1 MKLFLNQIGITSIA
15 ILLAT
20 ATCNNTISESDGTET
35 ESTTMATAADVIAAT
50 AADSTG
56 ITKDDTV
63 TMVTTM
69 GTIKLRL
76 YKETPKHQANFVKL
90 CKSGFYNNVLFHRV
104 INQFMIQSGDPESK
118 AAVPGQM
125 YGSGGPG
132 YTIPAEF
139 NSTFRHKRG
148 ALAAARQ
155 GDQVN
160 PMKESS
166 GSQFYI
172 CHGSPFQLDNDYTIF
187 GETIEGI
194 EVVDKIATTPCD
206 GNDRPL
212 KDVKIISTTVASD
225 KGAKSAEVK
234 KDDKKSDKKDTAKTT
249 KGKSSK
255 TSKAKTSK

>member
-139 NSTFRHKRG
+139 NSNFRHKRG

-194 EVVDKIATTPCD
+194 EVVDKIATTQCD

-212 KDVKIISTTVASD
+212 KDIKIISTSVASD
-225 KGAKSAEVK
+225 KAVVAPVK
-234 KDDKKSDKKDTAKTT
+234 KDDKKDTAKTT
-249 KGKSSK
+249 KGKTTKSK
-255 TSKAKTSK
+255 TSKAKSTK

>member
-1 MKLFLNQIGITSIA
+1 MKLFLNQIGISSIA

-20 ATCNNTISESDGTET
+20 ATCNNTISESDGTEEQATVST
-35 ESTTMATAADVIAAT
+35 EEVQAIAAS

-56 ITKDDTV
+56 VTKDDTV

-90 CKSGFYNNVLFHRV
+90 CKSGFYDNVLFHRV
-104 INQFMIQSGDPESK
+104 INQFMIQAGDPDTK
-118 AAVPGQM
+118 AAVPGKM
-125 YGSGGPG
+125 YGAGGPG

-139 NSTFRHKRG
+139 NSNFRHKRG

-172 CHGSPFQLDNDYTIF
+172 CHGSPFQLDNEYTIF

-194 EVVDKIATTPCD
+194 EVVDKIATAKCD
-206 GNDRPL
+206 YNDRPIS
-212 KDVKIISTTVASD
+212 DIKIISTSVASD
-225 KGAKSAEVK
+225 KSAKSTEVK
-234 KDDKKSDKKDTAKTT
+234 KDDKKTDKKDTSKTA
-249 KGKSSK
+249 KGKTSK
-255 TSKAKTSK
+255 TSKSTK

>member
-35 ESTTMATAADVIAAT
+35 ESTSIATAADVIAASAT
-50 AADSTG
+50 DTTV

-125 YGSGGPG
+125 YGTGGPG

-139 NSTFRHKRG
+139 NSNFRHKRG

-194 EVVDKIATTPCD
+194 EVVDKIATTQCD

-212 KDVKIISTTVASD
+212 KDIKIISTSVASD
-225 KGAKSAEVK
+225 KAVVTPAKTEN
-234 KDDKKSDKKDTAKTT
+234 KKDTAKTT
-249 KGKSSK
+249 KGKTTNSK
-255 TSKAKTSK
+255 TSKSKSTK

>member
-50 AADSTG
+50 AADSNV

-139 NSTFRHKRG
+139 NSNFRHKRG

-225 KGAKSAEVK
+225 KAAATPAK
-234 KDDKKSDKKDTAKTT
+234 KDDKKDTAKTT

-255 TSKAKTSK
+255 TSKTKTSK

>member
-20 ATCNNTISESDGTET
+20 ATCNNTISESDGAET

-194 EVVDKIATTPCD
+194 EVVDKIATSQCD

-212 KDVKIISTTVASD
+212 KDIKIISTSVASD
-225 KGAKSAEVK
+225 KAVVAPVK
-234 KDDKKSDKKDTAKTT
+234 KDDKKDTAKTT
-249 KGKSSK
+249 KGKTTKSK
-255 TSKAKTSK
+255 TSKAKSTK

>member
-35 ESTTMATAADVIAAT
+35 ESTSIATAADVIAASAT
-50 AADSTG
+50 DTTV

-125 YGSGGPG
+125 YGTGGPG

-139 NSTFRHKRG
+139 NSNFRHKRG

-194 EVVDKIATTPCD
+194 EVVDKIATTQCD

-212 KDVKIISTTVASD
+212 KDIKIISTSVASD
-225 KGAKSAEVK
+225 KAVVTPTK
-234 KDDKKSDKKDTAKTT
+234 KDDKKDTAKTS
-249 KGKSSK
+249 KGKTTNSK
-255 TSKAKTSK
+255 TPKAKTTK